1 MMNFALIHRMS
12 KVVLS
17 MSISLLCLLVGIANI
32 LNFNA
37 NYQFV
42 QHALTINSMFDANAI
57 EYRTVTNPTFH
68 LISYVVIII
77 AELLA
82 GTFGLIGGIVMAKN
96 INKAGFSQGQIF
108 FLFGGTVAT
117 ALWYLGFAVNGGE
130 WFSMWA
136 NQWNGQIKAYT
147 FATFILVSMI
157 YVLIPTPEEKEC
169 A

>member
-1 MMNFALIHRMS
+1 
-12 KVVLS
+12 
-17 MSISLLCLLVGIANI
+17 MSIRLLCFLVAIANI

-42 QHALTINSMFDANAI
+42 QHTLTMNSMFNASAV
-57 EYRTVTNPTFH
+57 EYRTIINPTSH

-82 GTFGLIGGIVMAKN
+82 GTFGLIGGIIMAKN
-96 INKAGFSQGQIF
+96 INKEDFSQGQVF
-108 FLFGGTVAT
+108 FLFGGTIAT

-157 YVLIPTPEEKEC
+157 YVLIPTPEKK
-169 A
+169 

>member
-1 MMNFALIHRMS
+1 MMNLALVHRIS
-12 KVVLS
+12 KVIIS
-17 MSISLLCLLVGIANI
+17 MSISLLCLLVGIDNM
-32 LNFNA
+32 LDFNA

-42 QHALTINSMFDANAI
+42 QHALMMDSMFDANAV

-82 GTFGLIGGIVMAKN
+82 GIFGLIGGIVMAKN
-96 INKAGFSQGQIF
+96 INKAEFSQGQAC
-108 FLFGGTVAT
+108 FLFGGSVAI

-130 WFSMWA
+130 WFSTWA